1 MLSWRTL
8 LLFDSTYLIK
18 LINFKKVWSR
28 FWNNIPGANKS
39 LLLDIRGPEAVAE
52 AVAADED
59 VGPVEDL
66 AAADVPAID
75 EVYAVWKIAPAK

>member
-1 MLSWRTL
+1 MKFSTSYSFAMAMLW
-8 LLFDSTYLIK
+8 
-18 LINFKKVWSR
+18 

>member
-1 MLSWRTL
+1 MDDLFHSLYNDFWKVHIWAMLW
-8 LLFDSTYLIK
+8 
-18 LINFKKVWSR
+18 

-66 AAADVPAID
+66 AAVDVPAID